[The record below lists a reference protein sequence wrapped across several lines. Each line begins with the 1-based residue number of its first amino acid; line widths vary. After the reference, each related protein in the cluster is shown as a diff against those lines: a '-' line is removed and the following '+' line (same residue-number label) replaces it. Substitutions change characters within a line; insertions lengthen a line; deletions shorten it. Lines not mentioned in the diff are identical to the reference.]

1 MKILKTADIPDDA
14 LEAFKAELAED
25 FVVEIDSSLYGFR
38 SVDPPSW
45 IKLAGELAWWQQ
57 GLAAYAALY
66 VAEIV
71 KESAKDSW
79 RGRAKAISAVV
90 AAGTKIKR
98 LVGAVGQLGR
108 KLKSN
113 TEIVLFIP
121 IPNDY
126 FGTRLRLSKSDAEL
140 SEVEIALFIYHLPQ
154 LSALITSHSSNDVQP
169 STGYFLE
176 LRDDAGMEVL
186 WYDSQTIKKHSVV
199 LPFNADNQP
208 SEGRG

>member
-1 MKILKTADIPDDA
+1 MKILRTTDIPDDA
-14 LEAFKAELAED
+14 IEAFKAELSED
-25 FVVEIDSSLYGFR
+25 FAVEVDSSLYEFK

-45 IKLAGELAWWQQ
+45 IKLVGDLSWWQQ
-57 GLAAYAALY
+57 GLMAYAALY

-98 LVGAVGQLGR
+98 LVGAIGQLGR
-108 KLKSN
+108 KLKSK

-121 IPNDY
+121 IPNEY
-126 FGTRLRLSKSDAEL
+126 FGTSLRLSKADAEL
-140 SEVEIALFIYHLPQ
+140 SEIEIALFIYHLPQ
-154 LSALITSHSSNDVQP
+154 LSALITSHSSSDVHP
-169 STGYFLE
+169 STGYFLK

-186 WYDSQTIKKHSVV
+186 WYDSQTIQKHSVV
-199 LPFNADNQP
+199 LSLNA
-208 SEGRG
+208 GKV